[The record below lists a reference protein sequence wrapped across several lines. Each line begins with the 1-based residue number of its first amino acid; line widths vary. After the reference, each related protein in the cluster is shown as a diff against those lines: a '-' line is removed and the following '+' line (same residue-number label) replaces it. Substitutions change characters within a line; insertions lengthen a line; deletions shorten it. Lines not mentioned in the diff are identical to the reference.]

1 MANSKY
7 VLGMDIGGTNVR
19 MGLIDDAYTLH
30 RFTRVSTENVFTN
43 DQPGKGLSSIIN
55 NYLQENDAKEDVTS
69 ISIGFPSTLDK
80 ERKTILSTPNI
91 PILQNIPIVNL
102 ISEEIDLPIYINRDV
117 NLLMFYDLHT
127 QKIPTKGTTIGYYFG
142 TGVGNAILINGE
154 ILNGRNGVAAELG
167 HIPILNDTTR
177 CNCGNIGCLENYS
190 SGKYLVELAESE
202 FPDTPINRVFA
213 EHASHPKI
221 SQFIEYLAIA
231 IAVEAT
237 IFDPE
242 YIVLGGGVLQMPNF
256 PKQFL
261 EKRIRDRTRK
271 PFPSENLR
279 FIYSQQT
286 QENGVIGAGIY
297 AFQQMKGQKR
307 NEDSNSK

>member
-142 TGVGNAILINGE
+142 TGVGNVILINGE

-221 SQFIEYLAIA
+221 SQFIGYRLCQGLFYSGRCPCRTLRHHPSLCSIGRNYGQGLQYRSSTSQGHQCGTGKTTS
-231 IAVEAT
+231 VERGRPT
-237 IFDPE
+237 TF
-242 YIVLGGGVLQMPNF
+242 
-256 PKQFL
+256 
-261 EKRIRDRTRK
+261 R
-271 PFPSENLR
+271 S
-279 FIYSQQT
+279 
-286 QENGVIGAGIY
+286 
-297 AFQQMKGQKR
+297 
-307 NEDSNSK
+307 